1 MYRIWFR
8 AFDPIIGREAFKY
21 QYAANIKSAL
31 DIAKCV
37 RKIFSGEVQVCNK
50 RGQKVATLKDRFEVV
65 KRQTFTKT
73 KHKA

>member
-21 QYAANIKSAL
+21 QYAENIKSAL
-31 DIAKCV
+31 DVAKCV
-37 RKIFSGEVQVCNK
+37 RKIFSGDVQVYNK

>member
-31 DIAKCV
+31 NIAKCV
-37 RKIFSGEVQVCNK
+37 RKIFSGDVQVYNK
-50 RGQKVATLKDRFEVV
+50 RGQKVATLKDGLEIV
-65 KRQTFTKT
+65 KRQTFTKA

>member
-37 RKIFSGEVQVCNK
+37 RKIFSGDVQVYNPK
-50 RGQKVATLKDRFEVV
+50 GQRVATLKDGFEIV
-65 KRQTFTKT
+65 KRQTFTKA
-73 KHKA
+73 KYKA

>member
-8 AFDPIIGREAFKY
+8 AFDPIIGRDAFKY
-21 QYAANIKSAL
+21 QYAENIKCAL
-31 DIAKCV
+31 CVAKCV

-50 RGQKVATLKDRFEVV
+50 KGQKIATLKDRFEIVR
-65 KRQTFTKT
+65 RQTFTKA